1 MIHRI
6 GVWDLQPNIAEPF
19 RARGI
24 ERSFGLERSF
34 MRKFHVAL
42 GVSDVEASPPGVMCL
57 EFSGSA

>member
-1 MIHRI
+1 MIHSI

-24 ERSFGLERSF
+24 ERSF
-34 MRKFHVAL
+34 MRRFHVAL